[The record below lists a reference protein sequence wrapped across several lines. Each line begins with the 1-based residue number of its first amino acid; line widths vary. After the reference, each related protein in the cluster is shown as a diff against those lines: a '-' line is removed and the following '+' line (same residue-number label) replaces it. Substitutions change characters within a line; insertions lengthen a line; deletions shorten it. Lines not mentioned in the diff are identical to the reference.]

1 MARNF
6 DTDHDARRAQRIAPE
21 NLEFTINGRTFKVI
35 SGYAPDAP
43 GEDALTEWRAADF
56 GELSDADFAAIAD
69 RTIVRFLRPGQ
80 EDEWKK
86 ARSPDA
92 DDPITGFDLID
103 VVTWL
108 LESVVNRPLAPS
120 SGSSP
125 GSTDPTAGTPTS
137 PPAAIGKPLTVVSRS
152 QGEAASEA

>member
-21 NLEFTINGRTFKVI
+21 NLEFTINGHTFQVI
-35 SGYAPDAP
+35 SGYSPEAP
-43 GEDALTEWRAADF
+43 GEDALAEWRSADF
-56 GELSDADFAAIAD
+56 GELSDADFAQVAD
-69 RTIVRFLRPGQ
+69 RTIMRFLRPGQ
-80 EDEWKK
+80 EAEWKA
-86 ARSPDA
+86 ARAVEA
-92 DDPITGFDLID
+92 DDPITGFDLVD

-108 LESVVNRPLAPS
+108 LESVVNRPLELS

-125 GSTDPTAGTPTS
+125 GSTDPTAETPMS